1 MNKKQ
6 VFRWYNNTERC
17 IVFKKFQYRMIGLVN
32 DKVRVFGGMIVKE
45 NILINEFYIS
55 DCKIVLKSLSEMN
68 EKDADI
74 VCSKL
79 QISHILWSRIVSNS
93 D

>member
-1 MNKKQ
+1 
-6 VFRWYNNTERC
+6 
-17 IVFKKFQYRMIGLVN
+17 
-32 DKVRVFGGMIVKE
+32 
-45 NILINEFYIS
+45 
-55 DCKIVLKSLSEMN
+55 MN

-93 D
+93 DRVAFFFDEATWLFEFLIEHGYALSDEWFTNGIAIKESEIGK